1 MYFEKFQP
9 RNKHRLVFALTISI
23 LAIPKAQNLASW
35 SLEIFFE
42 NELKN
47 LCWPLKG

>member
-9 RNKHRLVFALTISI
+9 RNKHRLVFALTIRV
-23 LAIPKAQNLASW
+23 LAVPKAQYVASW

-42 NELKN
+42 NELKTFA
-47 LCWPLKG
+47 GH